1 MHRGKSNTAD
11 KGERTHIRDVHELPP
26 AFLNCALTQN
36 CTLGRFHAQ
45 QIGKLQN
52 KTKNLEFSESQ
63 AVLHLSIGPRRLT
76 YEWRD

>member
-11 KGERTHIRDVHELPP
+11 KGEHIHIRDVHELRV
-26 AFLNCALTQN
+26 FELRVNTKN
-36 CTLGRFHAQ
+36 CTLGYFHAQ

-52 KTKNLEFSESQ
+52 KTKHLEFSESQ